1 MNLRRKMGQQCLWLV
16 CCLLMAV
23 LLPPRAATQAWPDAK
38 QDEDRAY
45 TASCKSVRGRLLVP
59 VSILDT
65 GPFWFLLDTGAVAPA
80 IDAAIADTLGLDRKP
95 VATGK
100 DASADDAWYASV
112 ADFAPGNLPGQRMDL
127 LVTSLNTLA
136 QPLGE
141 QVKGI
146 LPAHLPG
153 YEVSLDFAESKVTW
167 RPLDAASLSVARGNV
182 TPMQV
187 DKAGRPR
194 VQALVGK
201 AHLLD
206 FVLDTAEPALM
217 TLSQAQ
223 REDVAPANAPEINI
237 KAPHRESTAHVRMDT
252 LALGPIR
259 IAKPI
264 AVVHPGSGARL
275 GLGFLRRF
283 EVTLNYEFGLARFAF
298 DGDNHL
304 VDPPAVGTGLLLH
317 HRQEGLWSVRIAV
330 PSPAHEAALR
340 PGDLLLAIDGQTCDG
355 LTGSAIEQLLTC
367 TPGSAHTIEV
377 RRNDRRLR
385 ATIACT
391 ELL

>member
-1 MNLRRKMGQQCLWLV
+1 MYRQCLWLV

-23 LLPPRAATQAWPDAK
+23 VLPARAAAQAWPDAA

-59 VSILDT
+59 VSILGT
-65 GPFWFLLDTGAVAPA
+65 GPFWFLLDTGTVVPVL
-80 IDAAIADTLGLDRKP
+80 DAAIADTLGLERK
-95 VATGK
+95 ALTTGE
-100 DASADDAWYASV
+100 DARAGNTWYASV
-112 ADFAPGNLPGQRMDL
+112 ADFAPGNLPGQPMDL
-127 LVTSLNTLA
+127 VVTGLDTLA

-141 QVKGI
+141 PVKGV

-153 YEVSLDFAESKVTW
+153 YEVSLDFAESKITW

-182 TPMQV
+182 MPMQV

-206 FVLDTAEPALM
+206 FVLDMAEPALM

-223 REDVAPANAPEINI
+223 REDVAPADAPEINI
-237 KAPHRESTAHVRMDT
+237 KTPDRESTAHVRLGA

-264 AVVHPGSGARL
+264 AVVHPGSEARL

-283 EVTLNYEFGLARFAF
+283 EVTLNYEFGLARFAL

-304 VDPPAVGTGLLLH
+304 VDPPAAGTGLLLH
-317 HRQEGLWSVRIAV
+317 HRQEGLWSVRVAV
-330 PSPAHEAALR
+330 PSPAHDAALR
-340 PGDLLLAIDGQTCDG
+340 PGDLLVAIDGQACDG
-355 LTGSAIEQLLTC
+355 LPASAIEELLAC

-377 RRNDRRLR
+377 RRDDRRLR
-385 ATIACT
+385 ATIACV